1 MKNVVVWLPLAAVLG
16 GIVGAWGPME
26 ELAALKDVNARIL
39 PALFPCGVV
48 SVSSGMTLEQAYLA
62 RS

>member
-1 MKNVVVWLPLAAVLG
+1 METAIRNPRKYDIIRGKLAVEF
-16 GIVGAWGPME
+16 GPD
-26 ELAALKDVNARIL
+26 AAPEDVNARIL